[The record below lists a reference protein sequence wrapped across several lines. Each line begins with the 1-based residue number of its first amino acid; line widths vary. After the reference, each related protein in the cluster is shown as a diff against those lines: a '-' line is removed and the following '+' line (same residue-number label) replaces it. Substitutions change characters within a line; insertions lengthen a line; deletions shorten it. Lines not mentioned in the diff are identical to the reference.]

1 MNILRI
7 DPIKVSVAR
16 LESKRAAF
24 AHLHTPHMDTRWLE
38 FGWHD
43 RPHPVA
49 CLEAAYLLLPHLI
62 PTREPF
68 LRPVGSA
75 MVASAARLD
84 RQRFERA
91 GPDARHIPDA

>member
-43 RPHPVA
+43 CPHPVA
-49 CLEAAYLLLPHLI
+49 RFEAAYLLLPHLI